1 MMRKWVGL
9 VVLALIAVV
18 VTGGGVWAA
27 NEMLQLDIYTWLR
40 LRDHTLLLFGTSD
53 DFYARYD
60 GVSAVELRAGD
71 GSELATVDAAGVAI
85 TGDLDIGGQLE
96 AGTGNHTL
104 TTEAGLI
111 DGAKIAPGTITGT
124 QVYSSGAS
132 PGDMLII
139 DADGNWAI
147 LAMSGHGALAASGAL
162 TIQTYTGATAGDAGV
177 EGLVPA
183 ATAGAANRFLCADGS
198 WSVPG
203 IGAVTGPGASTD
215 RAIAI
220 WDGTDGDTVQNS
232 LVLISTSGGVT
243 IPGTLTLGTG
253 AHVLTNAAGLLDGGK
268 LQTGTV
274 TSTQLSTTGVTAGS
288 YTVPA
293 ITVDAKGRVTAAANG
308 SLGLIDLDDGE
319 TAYTGA
325 AGYPLVVSSTED
337 GWEFAAMLDP
347 SVLPQLVGDSGSG
360 GTSGIVPA
368 PDVGDAAAGKYLAA
382 DGTWATPAGSGNVA
396 GPGTSTDNAL
406 ALFDGVNGQTLQDS
420 TITSADGASLVIPGT
435 ITAGSGAHAL
445 TSSAGLLDGG
455 KLQAGSVGI
464 PALDIAGGT
473 AATTA
478 DDADLIAIYDDSA
491 TANRVMTRANF
502 LAGISG
508 GDDMG
513 AVDTEAELESTLTD
527 VTDVLTDNDAEYE
540 FLIDSAGT
548 AGQVWTSDGSGK
560 GGWAAATGGGASA
573 FTDLTDAPSSYT
585 GQAGKYV
592 RVASGETTLE
602 FATVSGGTGGG
613 PDTLCVLLPHAYFP
627 SATAYATRDTRNS
640 TPVLD
645 FDADTDES
653 ALWLDVMPV
662 RYAGGGLTVDIMFAM
677 TSATNGDVVWCAQF
691 ERIGIGEQSIESDD
705 FASEKSAVVSVYSI
719 VASRVKQATLTFT
732 DGAEMDSL
740 ESGEPFRIRV
750 YRDAD
755 NAYDTA
761 TGDAELVAVHIK
773 ETP

>member
-1 MMRKWVGL
+1 MRKWTGL
-9 VVLALIAVV
+9 IWIALVAAALA
-18 VTGGGVWAA
+18 GGGVWAA

-40 LRDHTLLLFGTSD
+40 LRDNTLLLFGTSD

-60 GVSAVELRAGD
+60 GASALEVREGD
-71 GSELATVDAAGVAI
+71 GTTLATIDANGVTV

-162 TIQTYTGATAGDAGV
+162 TVQTYTGATTEAAGI
-177 EGLVPA
+177 EGLVPDS
-183 ATAGAANRFLCADGS
+183 TAGAANRFLCVDGS
-198 WSVPG
+198 WAIPS

-253 AHVLTNAAGLLDGGK
+253 AHAVTNAAGLLDGGK
-268 LQTGTV
+268 LQAGTV
-274 TSTQLSTTGVTAGS
+274 TSTQLNVTGVTAGS
-288 YTVPA
+288 YTLTA
-293 ITVDAKGRVTAAANG
+293 LTVDAQGRITAAANG

-325 AGYPLVVSSTED
+325 AGFPLVVASTGD
-337 GWEFAAMLDP
+337 GWEFASVLDV
-347 SVLPQLVGDSGSG
+347 SVLPELVGDSGSG
-360 GTSGIVPA
+360 GTAGIVPA
-368 PDVGDAAAGKYLAA
+368 PGVGDAAAGKFLFA

-406 ALFDGVNGQTLQDS
+406 ALFDGAGGQTLQDS

-445 TSSAGLLDGG
+445 TSAAGLLDGG
-455 KLQAGSVGI
+455 KLQAESVGLA
-464 PALDIAGGT
+464 ALAQGG
-473 AATTA
+473 ATDGQA
-478 DDADLIAIYDDSA
+478 LVWDD
-491 TANRVMTRANF
+491 TGGVWEPGTV
-502 LAGISG
+502 SG
-508 GDDMG
+508 G
-513 AVDTEAELESTLTD
+513 
-527 VTDVLTDNDAEYE
+527 
-540 FLIDSAGT
+540 
-548 AGQVWTSDGSGK
+548 GS
-560 GGWAAATGGGASA
+560 ASA
-573 FTDLTDAPSSYT
+573 FTDLTDAPSAYT
-585 GQAGKYV
+585 GAGGKYV
-592 RVASGETTLE
+592 RVTSGEDGLE
-602 FATVSGGTGGG
+602 FATVSGGVGGG
-613 PDTLCVLLPHAYFP
+613 PDTLCTFLPHTSFP
-627 SATAYATRDTRNS
+627 PATAYATRDVRNT

-645 FDADTDES
+645 FNDSTDEA
-653 ALWLDVMPV
+653 ALWFDVLPI
-662 RYAGGGLTVDIMFAM
+662 RYAEGGLTVEILFAM
-677 TSATNGDVVWCAQF
+677 TSAATGDVVWCAQI
-691 ERIGIGEQSIESDD
+691 ERVGIEVQSLDSDG
-705 FASEKSAVVSVYSI
+705 FASAKSVTVTVSGT
-719 VASRVKQATLTFT
+719 ASYVQKATIAFS

-740 ESGEPFRIRV
+740 ESGEPFRLKV
-750 YRDAD
+750 YRDA
-755 NAYDTA
+755 NHASDTA
-761 TGDAELVAVHIK
+761 TDDAELVAVHVK